1 MNVKRTNAKS
11 GFTLIEV
18 LLVVVIIGILAAVAI
33 PRLGGRVQQ
42 AEIARAR
49 SDIAAIGMA
58 LRMYELDMG
67 QYPQSLSALVN
78 NPGGTRWQGPYL
90 ESGDVPSDPW
100 GREYIY
106 TRTDN
111 HYRLRSL
118 GPDGTEGSG
127 EITN

>member
-1 MNVKRTNAKS
+1 MNSKRYSAKS

-49 SDIAAIGMA
+49 SDIAAISSA
-58 LRMYELDMG
+58 LRLYELDMG
-67 QYPQSLSALVN
+67 RYPDNLNALVN

-90 ESGDVPSDPW
+90 EAGAVPQDPW

-106 TRTDN
+106 QRTDN

-118 GPDGTEGSG
+118 GPDGQESSSD
-127 EITN
+127 ITN